1 MLTIKLRKSPFD
13 LSMSHHAHQ
22 EIVRGVTTEMS
33 GPTLAK
39 VEIMHW
45 AENVLFLSWTAIF
58 FVWANPASIALAVV
72 VGIVAYFLEVFIDN
86 NFGPREMAGHAEE
99 RLGGRPRA
107 RRHQHRG
114 PRVHLRRCGI

>member
-58 FVWANPASIALAVV
+58 FVWANPASIVLAVV

-86 NFGPREMAGHAEE
+86 NFARVKWQAMLKSAWAVALV
-99 RLGGRPRA
+99 LGGINIA
-107 RRHQHRG
+107 
-114 PRVHLRRCGI
+114 VLAFI